1 MVRIISPT
9 RISGVTPTQQ
19 EPPGWFT
26 STMPANGS
34 VGRALG
40 SGCGMVPDELL
51 TRTRPLTPSTCRKTC
66 TSTVSVSSK
75 PLEEIKS
82 REGKLIICT
91 GATGGS
97 FTTVPGGSVATWGT
111 VVTVTHAHQPKTCV
125 MALLP
130 AVRVDRCWDAFS
142 VDSSDTP
149 QR

>member
-1 MVRIISPT
+1 MVRIMSPT

-51 TRTRPLTPSTCRKTC
+51 TRTRPLIPSTCRKTC

-82 REGKLIICT
+82 RDGKLIICT

-97 FTTVPGGSVATWGT
+97 LTTVPGGNVATGGT
-111 VVTVTHAHQPKTCV
+111 VVTVTP
-125 MALLP
+125 
-130 AVRVDRCWDAFS
+130 VDRPERLPVAS
-142 VDSSDTP
+142 AASTV
-149 QR
+149 